1 MAKRVFAT
9 QNIIGGLNP
18 LGSAATTLTF
28 MAITIPSGSATAA
41 LCDVLEVLISGSAS
55 ASNIGGYYLVR
66 ASTLATGAA
75 TALANPNS
83 DGGMLPSIS
92 ALAAASVIA
101 TSISFATT
109 MPTLSSAGT
118 DAKLNLGL
126 NAFGGIIR
134 WNAAPTQQWQ
144 LAGLTAPGAQSVL
157 SNITGGGAQGGATAN
172 AHIIYEA
179 Y

>member
-9 QNIIGGLNP
+9 QNVIGPLNP

-28 MAITIPSGSATAA
+28 MSIKIPSGGAAAA
-41 LCDVLEVLISGSAS
+41 LVDILEVLISGNAS
-55 ASNIGGYYLVR
+55 SSNIGGFFLVR
-66 ASTLATGAA
+66 SSTLSTGAA

-83 DGGMLPSIS
+83 DGLLLPSGS
-92 ALAAASVIA
+92 ALAAANVI
-101 TSISFATT
+101 TSAITFATT

-144 LAGLTAPGAQSVL
+144 LSGVSASGAESVL
-157 SNITGGGAQGGATAN
+157 SNITGGNAQAGATAN
-172 AHIIYEA
+172 AHIIYEP